1 MIFVGKEDKVIE
13 GKIKEKDEGK
23 EDEVFEPSFE
33 EEPKKNK
40 IDWYV
45 VLSISVMFVGIVSTL
60 YYMIRIF
67 GK

>member
-1 MIFVGKEDKVIE
+1 MGKEDKVIE
-13 GKIKEKDEGK
+13 GKVVEKEEKKD
-23 EDEVFEPSFE
+23 DEVFEPSFK
-33 EEPKKNK
+33 EEPKKFK

-45 VLSISVMFVGIVSTL
+45 VLAIAIMFIGIVSTL

>member
-1 MIFVGKEDKVIE
+1 MGKEEKVIE
-13 GKIKEKDEGK
+13 GKVKEKEV
-23 EDEVFEPSFE
+23 EEESEVFEPSFK

-45 VLSISVMFVGIVSTL
+45 VLAITIMFVGVVSTL
-60 YYMIRIF
+60 YYMIKIF